1 MNLLTVGADPT
12 LLIEQLA
19 KRMQTELHFIS
30 MGQGQEV
37 HARRYVDEAM
47 RNGSWVLLQNCH
59 LCLDYV
65 NELFGLLSDMKTETD
80 LAIEIAAREGTD
92 NPITVIPRND
102 STDSDSQG
110 VKTLIV
116 GGKRITSDRF
126 RLWITTEEHRKFPV
140 NFLQIA
146 VKFTNQPPEGL
157 RSGLAKTFSDI
168 SQDFLDACVS
178 VQWKVILYAVAF
190 LHRTLEERRK
200 FTPIGWSVPYEFN
213 LADYSA
219 SVEFVRGHI
228 DEIEFAKKNI
238 KTSVSRKQFLLSL
251 AN

>member
-19 KRMQTELHFIS
+19 KRLQTDFNFIS

-37 HARRYVDEAM
+37 HARRYIAEAM

-65 NELFGLLSDMKTETD
+65 ADLYVLLSEMKSERD
-80 LAIEIAAREGTD
+80 LNRQISAID
-92 NPITVIPRND
+92 D
-102 STDSDSQG
+102 SKMIEVGPLSRVDSVESGDK
-110 VKTLIV
+110 VAKNLMV

-126 RLWITTEEHRKFPV
+126 RLWITTEEHNKFPV

-146 VKFTNQPPEGL
+146 IKFTNQPPEGL
-157 RSGLAKTFSDI
+157 RSGLTKTFSDI

-200 FTPIGWSVPYEFN
+200 YTPIGWSVPYEFN

-219 SVEFVRGHI
+219 SVEFMRSHI
-228 DEIEFAKKNI
+228 DEIEFAKKNV
-238 KTSVSRKQFLLSL
+238 KSSVSLELLD
-251 AN
+251 